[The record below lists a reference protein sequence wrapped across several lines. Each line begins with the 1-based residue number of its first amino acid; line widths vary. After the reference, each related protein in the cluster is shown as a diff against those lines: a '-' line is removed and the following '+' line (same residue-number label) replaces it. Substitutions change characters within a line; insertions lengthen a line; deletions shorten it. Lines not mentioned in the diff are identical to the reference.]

1 MARAE
6 QAYGSGVM
14 IFSKGN
20 LLWLSVFYTPDD
32 PEGFVR
38 ELRASVNRAHGRR
51 DGRPSQR

>member
-1 MARAE
+1 
-6 QAYGSGVM
+6 M

-38 ELRASVNRAHGRR
+38 ELRRR
-51 DGRPSQR
+51 VYQKTARLPLGS